1 MGYSCKASKISK
13 FFYLTK
19 KKRSF
24 KLKVEDKHRI
34 IENKLALL
42 IKYYHM
48 VNNKTRPEILINCVI
63 NNFWQSIAITL
74 YSMYV
79 YG

>member
-1 MGYSCKASKISK
+1 MLLKGWLPVCINWDSEASKISK
-13 FFYLTK
+13 FFYLR

-48 VNNKTRPEILINCVI
+48 VNNKIPGRK
-63 NNFWQSIAITL
+63 
-74 YSMYV
+74 Y
-79 YG
+79 